1 MQVKPMKG
9 SQKVIDL
16 LNTLLAGE
24 LTAMDQYFIH
34 SRMYEDFGLTRL
46 YNRIAHEMQDETDHA
61 DQMIKRILFLEGT
74 PNLVTRDPI
83 HVGRDVPEML
93 QNDLNLEYQVV
104 KNLRDGIALCEAEG
118 DFETRQMLLKQLED
132 TELDHTYWLEQQLGL
147 IERMGLAN
155 YQQAMTLAEA

>member
-1 MQVKPMKG
+1 MKG

-16 LNTLLAGE
+16 LNNLLAGE

-61 DQMIKRILFLEGT
+61 DQMIKRILFLEGM
-74 PNLVTRDPI
+74 PNLVTREPI

-93 QNDLNLEYQVV
+93 QNDLNLEYAVV
-104 KNLRDGIALCEAEG
+104 DNLRKGIALCEQEG
-118 DFETRQMLLKQLED
+118 DYDTREMLLKQLED
-132 TELDHTYWLEQQLGL
+132 TEHDHTYWLEQQLGL
-147 IERMGLAN
+147 IEKMGLPN
-155 YQQAMTLAEA
+155 YLQAMTLAEA

>member
-1 MQVKPMKG
+1 MKG
-9 SQKVIDL
+9 NQKIIDL
-16 LNTLLAGE
+16 LNNLLAGE

-74 PNLVTRDPI
+74 PNLVTREPI

-93 QNDLNLEYQVV
+93 QNDLNLEYAVV
-104 KNLRDGIALCEAEG
+104 DNLRKGIALCEQEG
-118 DFETRQMLLKQLED
+118 DFETRQMLLQQLED

-147 IERMGLAN
+147 IEKMGLAN
-155 YQQAMTLAEA
+155 YLQAMTLAEAE

>member
-1 MQVKPMKG
+1 MKG

-147 IERMGLAN
+147 IEKMGLAN